1 MSRAFLFRAKCD
13 LVQALVTAGF
23 ALHHD
28 VFVSKACIPRRK
40 SEFSHGMNMKSTEHH
55 ATQCLPLTTWPEIRT
70 TCKALQLHNR
80 FEPATDRELQNY
92 FEGWRV
98 KNAEGA

>member
-28 VFVSKACIPRRK
+28 VFVSKA
-40 SEFSHGMNMKSTEHH
+40 F
-55 ATQCLPLTTWPEIRT
+55 PEE
-70 TCKALQLHNR
+70 KAENFHM
-80 FEPATDRELQNY
+80 E
-92 FEGWRV
+92 
-98 KNAEGA
+98 

>member
-28 VFVSKACIPRRK
+28 VFVSKARIPRRK
-40 SEFSHGMNMKSTEHH
+40 IGMNM
-55 ATQCLPLTTWPEIRT
+55 
-70 TCKALQLHNR
+70 
-80 FEPATDRELQNY
+80 ELQGTSRNKM
-92 FEGWRV
+92 FIFDDV
-98 KNAEGA
+98 A